1 MASRTLMDGQG
12 CGAPGTPENVPGH
25 VPGNVLENVPGKAPR
40 KAQKDRAGDAGLSR
54 GLWGLSRTP
63 ATLLPLLLVCL
74 FLAACA
80 SKDIDAP
87 GRAEVEAKRD
97 ALMELTKPRTVTETE
112 GNFLQGRLVG
122 RTRDPLDTPLMNER
136 VTLRQKGSLREI
148 AASIGQVSKISAHV
162 ADADDGLSEAA
173 VPAPSSSPLPDG
185 LEDLLPVSMPLL
197 PKGQI
202 EVSYE
207 GTLRGLLDTVA
218 SLSGY
223 GWDFDANLK
232 RVTFQAMQTRT
243 FALAIPAG
251 EVTWESQVSN
261 KSREQRSSSLGSGTN
276 INSTVT
282 SGDTSTQTAQTNRT
296 NFTLDTWKEVES
308 TVKSLLSAAGTV
320 TVNRAAGTLVVRD
333 TWARL
338 EAVRR
343 YVDDINARLSRQVAL
358 SVRVWALE
366 VSDES
371 SIGLN
376 LQALFSSPDVAV
388 SAGAAAAAGTSIA
401 TVSVLKGSLSGSS
414 AMLSALKEKGHATQL
429 TSASGL
435 VMNAQPFP
443 VQAVRRQAY
452 LAGMTMSTSE
462 YSQTSEIT
470 PGEVTT
476 GFAMT
481 VVPHIQPDRNVLLQY
496 NITLSTL
503 DELTTIERDTI
514 YVQLPQVSTRAFS
527 QRTRLKSGQTL
538 VLAGFEQDTAQA
550 AGTFGI
556 LQASSDHS
564 GTKTLLVIA
573 IELEGADNV

>member
-1 MASRTLMDGQG
+1 MATDMDMGRDTG
-12 CGAPGTPENVPGH
+12 RDTGRSGPGRAAWTRARGWRGFPAFPAFPAFSAPGAALV
-25 VPGNVLENVPGKAPR
+25 
-40 KAQKDRAGDAGLSR
+40 
-54 GLWGLSRTP
+54 
-63 ATLLPLLLVCL
+63 PLLLCCL
-74 FLAACA
+74 LLSACA
-80 SKDIDAP
+80 AKDGDGNGNANAP
-87 GRAEVEAKRD
+87 TRAQVEARRD
-97 ALMELTKPRTVTETE
+97 ALMELTQARTVTETD

-122 RTRDPLDTPLMNER
+122 RSRDPLDIPLMNER
-136 VTLRQKGSLREI
+136 VTLRQKGSLRDI
-148 AASIGQVSKISAHV
+148 AASIGQVSKIVAHV
-162 ADADDGLSEAA
+162 ADGDTDGLDASGDLNASTMPVQA
-173 VPAPSSSPLPDG
+173 GLPEG
-185 LEDLLPVSMPLL
+185 LEDILPAASPLL
-197 PKGQI
+197 PRGQI
-202 EVSYE
+202 EVSFE

-223 GWDFDANLK
+223 GWEFDEHLG

-251 EVTWESQVSN
+251 VTTWESQVSN

-282 SGDTSTQTAQTNRT
+282 TGDTSSQTAQTNRIT
-296 NFTLDTWKEVES
+296 LSLDTWKDVET
-308 TVKSLLSAAGTV
+308 TVKSLLSKAGTV

-338 EAVRR
+338 ESVRR
-343 YVDDINARLSRQVAL
+343 YVEDTNARLNRQIAL

-371 SIGLN
+371 SVGLN
-376 LQALFSSPDVAV
+376 LQAIFSSPDVAV
-388 SAGAAAAAGTSIA
+388 SGGTAAASGTSIA
-401 TVSVLKGSLSGSS
+401 TVSILKGSLSGSQ
-414 AMLSALKEKGHATQL
+414 AVLEALKEKGHATQL

-435 VMNAQPFP
+435 VLNAQPFP

-527 QRTRLKSGQTL
+527 QRTRLKAGQTL
-538 VLAGFEQDTAQA
+538 VLAGFEQDTSQA
-550 AGTFGI
+550 AGTFGL
-556 LQASSDHS
+556 LQAGSDRS